1 MAPGQKIK
9 LEIENDSG
17 PLHNFSNPERHVD
30 VNIPRKGE
38 VVVEVSFP
46 SSGVV
51 HFFCKFH
58 ESRGMN
64 SERLTGDAR
73 PQAVSSENTKKRDRA
88 AGIAQEKDAIVEIWD
103 HREFVGSRREESL
116 DE

>member
-17 PLHNFSNPERHVD
+17 PLHNFSNPEQHVD

-73 PQAVSSENTKKRDRA
+73 PHVVSSENTK
-88 AGIAQEKDAIVEIWD
+88 
-103 HREFVGSRREESL
+103 
-116 DE
+116 